1 MANRIDPLNKEI
13 DAIVSLVVNDEQINK
28 LLYYD
33 ETDVSLLDK
42 PSLTIAQKKELL
54 NKKIYPRKNV
64 NVVENTSG
72 SYITVRLNTFQP
84 DMQNSAILTHYIEI
98 YILVHNGSIDCFH
111 GQKDLLL
118 LYLINKLINHSNTFN
133 FSKSKTVFV
142 DDVIFDNMDFSGYVA
157 RFPVILTNKME
168 S

>member
-13 DAIVSLVVNDEQINK
+13 DAVVSLIVNDEQINK

-64 NVVENTSG
+64 NVV
-72 SYITVRLNTFQP
+72 
-84 DMQNSAILTHYIEI
+84 
-98 YILVHNGSIDCFH
+98 
-111 GQKDLLL
+111 
-118 LYLINKLINHSNTFN
+118 
-133 FSKSKTVFV
+133 
-142 DDVIFDNMDFSGYVA
+142 
-157 RFPVILTNKME
+157 
-168 S
+168 